1 MGCPGGRE
9 HDLIFTRAFR
19 ANLSLSFPRKKCNE
33 KKKIIVLSLDVIT
46 ISFFPRNMH

>member
-33 KKKIIVLSLDVIT
+33 KKIIVPSLAAIT
-46 ISFFPRNMH
+46 IAFFPRNMH